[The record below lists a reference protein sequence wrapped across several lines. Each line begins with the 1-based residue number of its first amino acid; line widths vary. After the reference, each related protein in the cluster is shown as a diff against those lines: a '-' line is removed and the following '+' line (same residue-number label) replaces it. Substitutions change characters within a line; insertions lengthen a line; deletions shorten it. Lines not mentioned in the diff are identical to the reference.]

1 MYDMYMGTSQ
11 NQAPLK
17 IHLYTI
23 IYIYS
28 QHLCYAPNSF
38 GMIVGNLI
46 FGERRFVRDMIDDPL
61 WGFS

>member
-23 IYIYS
+23 IYIYIAS
-28 QHLCYAPNSF
+28 TCAMPQIL
-38 GMIVGNLI
+38 L
-46 FGERRFVRDMIDDPL
+46 E
-61 WGFS
+61 